1 MVLDLDIN
9 LLGSFKLCAES
20 GKEWDG
26 DSTNANLFR
35 IWLSSLKKQ
44 MNEDNIDHV
53 DFENASDDE
62 EGEDDVADNGSTRTS
77 KILNDV
83 LQLEAENAKF
93 FTDHNYTSSA
103 GQTISFDPQKDILL
117 NLDDNIVET
126 YNFVA
131 VEALDNIELGATAT
145 IVAEGEEIFDPQDIA
160 LDFHSDN
167 IEAIEDNTVRL
178 IENTSA
184 PPSTE
189 CIVHQQGTSKGV
201 FQILSEI
208 RPVVMP
214 QMKRAPTKKPSVI
227 SSSSNIKKKH
237 DILAEKQRKMIEKEN
252 RKVAR
257 ELLLAHKKANPK
269 TSKRKRSDSFLVSQ
283 TPSSSAP
290 STPDAASRPRR
301 SKKNLAKRALFSPS
315 SSAPTTPNSTCS
327 DFIIPESKKVS
338 TKSGVRRPLF
348 SSETES
354 D

>member
-1 MVLDLDIN
+1 
-9 LLGSFKLCAES
+9 
-20 GKEWDG
+20 
-26 DSTNANLFR
+26 
-35 IWLSSLKKQ
+35 

-201 FQILSEI
+201 FQILSKI

-252 RKVAR
+252 RIRFFSRVANSIILGPEYAR
-257 ELLLAHKKANPK
+257 CGKSTTAIEEKFGK
-269 TSKRKRSDSFLVSQ
+269 TCTVL
-283 TPSSSAP
+283 P
-290 STPDAASRPRR
+290 
-301 SKKNLAKRALFSPS
+301 
-315 SSAPTTPNSTCS
+315 
-327 DFIIPESKKVS
+327 IIVS
-338 TKSGVRRPLF
+338 TDDTKFHLF
-348 SSETES
+348 RLYYTQIEES
-354 D
+354 FDKVWGQTAVIFL